1 MKFSKLAAV
10 AAAAFSL
17 SAWAQT
23 PAPSAAPAAAPAAT
37 AVVDKAKMSYAVGY
51 QFGADLKER
60 GVDIDI
66 NGVIRARQD
75 GFAGKEV
82 AYPREQLAQ
91 QMELLEGKLRKEAEA
106 KFNKLAGDNK
116 AASTKFMTEN
126 RAKKGI
132 VALPKAR
139 QRCEPD

>member
-1 MKFSKLAAV
+1 MKFTKLAAV

-23 PAPSAAPAAAPAAT
+23 PAPSAPQAAPAAP
-37 AVVDKAKMSYAVGY
+37 AVAMDRAKMSYAIGY

-66 NGVIRARQD
+66 NGVIRALQD

-91 QMELLEGKLRKEAEA
+91 QMELLESKLRAESEA
-106 KFNKLAGDNK
+106 KFNKLASENK
-116 AASTKFMTEN
+116 AA
-126 RAKKGI
+126 
-132 VALPKAR
+132 
-139 QRCEPD
+139 